1 MKPKSEKREILLS
14 VIKQVNDMLSY
25 TLPVLRSKR
34 VILPYLLKIP
44 SSSRWTF
51 QRWRDIR
58 FICAFSF
65 ISIQPNGSVQLL
77 TYSAHRFRD
86 TTNKECHGCRY
97 RSKQRWRRKKV
108 CMCERK
114 GGGVKKGCRRLP
126 TLDWLHIMQPRTPLF
141 NTATRNPLLFSTLS
155 PFIHS
160 IRVLTSISLFI

>member
-1 MKPKSEKREILLS
+1 MCASTCCYPSLYCFTFPLTWFIASSASRLSSNSMKPKSEKREIPLS

-97 RSKQRWRRKKV
+97 RSKQRWE
-108 CMCERK
+108 ERK
-114 GGGVKKGCRRLP
+114 CVWEREKEEE
-126 TLDWLHIMQPRTPLF
+126 
-141 NTATRNPLLFSTLS
+141 
-155 PFIHS
+155 
-160 IRVLTSISLFI
+160 